1 MPFIARRKNVPK
13 SEAMLDS
20 GPSTVMSQTVSP
32 LALAHLSHL
41 QAGVGMGSGVGRP
54 VSGIDRVG
62 SPLEVLRKSCKR
74 RCPPVALPSVYQTR
88 ANLEPSSGGQ
98 GSCLLF
104 PSTFTL
110 SCSVSPRNA
119 HLTLKSNLCHRV
131 LPNRCLQY
139 RTLLFSSTRS
149 LR

>member
-1 MPFIARRKNVPK
+1 
-13 SEAMLDS
+13 
-20 GPSTVMSQTVSP
+20 MSQTVSP

-74 RCPPVALPSVYQTR
+74 RCPPVALPSAYQTR

-104 PSTFTL
+104 PFDLHLVLFSQSQKHTSNL
-110 SCSVSPRNA
+110 EVQLVPSCSPEPMPTVQDIA
-119 HLTLKSNLCHRV
+119 
-131 LPNRCLQY
+131 
-139 RTLLFSSTRS
+139 LFINTF
-149 LR
+149 LALMQ